1 MITVL
6 SGGVGAGRFLQ
17 GLVQVVPQKDVT
29 IVSNTGDDLEVFGLH
44 VSPDID
50 IVIYHLA
57 SEFSPDRPVNGAAS
71 MPPPSPPSA
80 EAESAWRTGGGGKP
94 FLQQPLVNEE
104 TGWGLA
110 GDTFHALDALAHFGH
125 ETWFALGDRD
135 LATSIH
141 RTHLL
146 RQGRTLSQATAE
158 VARAF
163 GLAVTILPMSDEPVR
178 TKVETPDGLLDFQEY
193 MVKRG
198 ARDAFRGLKLAGI
211 EDAKPAPGVI
221 EAITSAEGVIIAPSN
236 PIVSIGPIL
245 ALPGV
250 RAALRQTEAR
260 VVAVSPIVG
269 GAVLKGPAAKMLEGL
284 RMEVS
289 AWQVGWLYQDFLDC
303 LVIDVADADDR
314 ARIEALGLD
323 VVVADTIMKGMEEKA
338 ALARR
343 VVQATRGPRI
353 QARHSEQSEESQ
365 HRTAD
370 PSPGSG

>member
-6 SGGVGAGRFLQ
+6 SGGIGAARFLQ
-17 GLVQVVPQKDVT
+17 GLVQVVPQKEVT
-29 IVSNTGDDLEVFGLH
+29 IVSNTADDLEMFGLH

-57 SEFSPDRPVNGAAS
+57 GEFSPDRPVNGAAS
-71 MPPPSPPSA
+71 MPPPS
-80 EAESAWRTGGGGKP
+80 GGGGEP
-94 FLQQPLVNEE
+94 FLQQPLVNPE
-104 TGWGLA
+104 TGWGIA
-110 GDTFHALDALAHFGH
+110 GDTFHTLDALARFGH
-125 ETWFALGDRD
+125 QTWFSLGDRD
-135 LATSIH
+135 LATHIH

-158 VARAF
+158 IARAF
-163 GLAVTILPMSDEPVR
+163 GLEVTILPMSDQPVR
-178 TKVETPDGLLDFQEY
+178 TRVETPDGLLDFQEY
-193 MVKRG
+193 MVKRS
-198 ARDAFRGLKLAGI
+198 ARDAFHGLKLAGI

-221 EAITSAEGVIIAPSN
+221 EAITAAEGVILAPSN

-250 RAALRQTEAR
+250 RQALRQTKAR

-269 GAVLKGPAAKMLEGL
+269 GAVIKGPAAKMMKGL

-289 AWQVGWLYQDFLDC
+289 AWQIGWLYQDFLDC
-303 LVIDVADADDR
+303 LVIDNADAADR

-323 VVVADTIMKGMEEKA
+323 VVVTDTIMKGMEEKA

-343 VVQATRGPRI
+343 VLEAIRG
-353 QARHSEQSEESQ
+353 S
-365 HRTAD
+365 RT
-370 PSPGSG
+370 

>member
-6 SGGVGAGRFLQ
+6 SGGVGAARFLQ

-29 IVSNTGDDLEVFGLH
+29 IVSNTGDDLEMFGLH

-57 SEFSPDRPVNGAAS
+57 S
-71 MPPPSPPSA
+71 A
-80 EAESAWRTGGGGKP
+80 EGGSTSGGGV
-94 FLQQPLVNEE
+94 VNPE

-110 GDTFHALDALAHFGH
+110 GDTFHALDALARFGH

-135 LATSIH
+135 LATHIQ

-158 VARAF
+158 IARAF
-163 GLAVTILPMSDEPVR
+163 GLDVTILPMTDDPLR
-178 TKVETPDGLLDFQEY
+178 TRVETPDGLIDFQEY
-193 MVKRG
+193 LVKRG
-198 ARDAFRGLKLAGI
+198 ASDPFRGIKLAGI
-211 EDAKPAPGVI
+211 ENAKPAPGVI
-221 EAITSAEGVIIAPSN
+221 DAITAAEGVVIAPSN

-250 RAALRQTEAR
+250 RGALRETKAR

-269 GAVLKGPAAKMLEGL
+269 GSVIKGPAAKMLKGL

-289 AWQVGWLYQDFLDC
+289 AWQIGWLYEDFLDC
-303 LVIDVADADDR
+303 LVIDNADAADR

-323 VVVADTIMKGMEEKA
+323 VVVTDTIMKGMEAKA
-338 ALARR
+338 ALARC
-343 VVQATRGPRI
+343 VVEAIRRKQA
-353 QARHSEQSEESQ
+353 
-365 HRTAD
+365 
-370 PSPGSG
+370 

>member
-6 SGGVGAGRFLQ
+6 SGGVGAARFLQ

-29 IVSNTGDDLEVFGLH
+29 VVSNTGDDLEMFGLH

-57 SEFSPDRPVNGAAS
+57 GEFFPHRPVNEAAS
-71 MPPPSPPSA
+71 MPPPS
-80 EAESAWRTGGGGKP
+80 GGGGKP
-94 FLQQPLVNEE
+94 FLKLPLVNPE

-110 GDTFHALDALAHFGH
+110 GDTFHALDALARFGH
-125 ETWFALGDRD
+125 DTWFSLGDRD
-135 LATSIH
+135 LATHIQ

-158 VARAF
+158 IARAF
-163 GLAVTILPMSDEPVR
+163 GLDVTILPMTDDPLR
-178 TKVETPDGLLDFQEY
+178 TRVETPDGLIDFQEY
-193 MVKRG
+193 LVKRR
-198 ARDAFRGLKLAGI
+198 AADPFRGIKLAGI
-211 EDAKPAPGVI
+211 DDATPAPGVI
-221 EAITSAEGVIIAPSN
+221 DAITAAEGVIIAPSN

-250 RAALRQTEAR
+250 RGALRQTKAR

-269 GAVLKGPAAKMLEGL
+269 GAVIKGPAAKMLKGL

-289 AWQVGWLYQDFLDC
+289 AWQIGWLYEDFLDC
-303 LVIDVADADDR
+303 LVIDNADAADR

-323 VVVADTIMKGMEEKA
+323 VVVTDTIMKGMEEKA
-338 ALARR
+338 ALAHR
-343 VVQATRGPRI
+343 VVQAIRGSRI
-353 QARHSEQSEESQ
+353 
-365 HRTAD
+365 
-370 PSPGSG
+370 

>member
-17 GLVQVVPQKDVT
+17 GLVQVVPQKDIA

-57 SEFSPDRPVNGAAS
+57 SEFPPDRPVNGAAS
-71 MPPPSPPSA
+71 MPPRPV
-80 EAESAWRTGGGGKP
+80 GGGGEP
-94 FLQQPLVNEE
+94 FLQQPLVNEDP
-104 TGWGLA
+104 GWGLA
-110 GDTFHALDALAHFGH
+110 GDTFHALDALARFGH
-125 ETWFALGDRD
+125 ETWFSIGDRD

-141 RTHLL
+141 RTYLL

-158 VARAF
+158 IARAF
-163 GLAVTILPMSDEPVR
+163 GLPVTILPMSDEPVR

-198 ARDAFRGLKLAGI
+198 ARDAFRGIKLAGI

-221 EAITSAEGVIIAPSN
+221 EAITAAEGVIIAPSN

-250 RAALRQTEAR
+250 RGALRQTEAR

-303 LVIDVADADDR
+303 LVIDVADAADR

-343 VVQATRGPRI
+343 VVQAMRGPRI
-353 QARHSEQSEESQ
+353 QARHSEQGEESER
-365 HRTAD
+365 RTTD

>member
-6 SGGVGAGRFLQ
+6 SGGVGAARFLQ

-29 IVSNTGDDLEVFGLH
+29 IVSNTGDDLEMFGLH

-57 SEFSPDRPVNGAAS
+57 G
-71 MPPPSPPSA
+71 
-80 EAESAWRTGGGGKP
+80 
-94 FLQQPLVNEE
+94 LVNEE
-104 TGWGLA
+104 PGWGLA
-110 GDTFHALDALAHFGH
+110 GDTFHALDALARFGH

-135 LATSIH
+135 LATHIH

-158 VARAF
+158 IARAF
-163 GLAVTILPMSDEPVR
+163 GLDVTILPMTDEPLR
-178 TKVETPDGLLDFQEY
+178 TRVETPDGLIDFQEY
-193 MVKRG
+193 LVKRG
-198 ARDAFRGLKLAGI
+198 AADPFRGLKLAGI
-211 EDAKPAPGVI
+211 EDARPAPGVI
-221 EAITSAEGVIIAPSN
+221 EAITAAEGVVTAPSN

-250 RAALRQTEAR
+250 RQALRQTRAR

-269 GAVLKGPAAKMLEGL
+269 GTVIKGPAAKMMEGL

-289 AWQVGWLYQDFLDC
+289 AWQIGWLYQDFLDC
-303 LVIDVADADDR
+303 LVIDNADAAER

-323 VVVADTIMKGMEEKA
+323 VVVTDTIMKGMEEKA

-343 VVQATRGPRI
+343 VVETIRESRI
-353 QARHSEQSEESQ
+353 
-365 HRTAD
+365 
-370 PSPGSG
+370 

>member
-6 SGGVGAGRFLQ
+6 SGGVGAARFLQ
-17 GLVQVVPQKDVT
+17 GLVQVVPPKNVT
-29 IVSNTGDDLEVFGLH
+29 IVSNTGDDLEMFGLH

-57 SEFSPDRPVNGAAS
+57 GEFSPDHPVNGAAS
-71 MPPPSPPSA
+71 MPPPL
-80 EAESAWRTGGGGKP
+80 GGGGEP
-94 FLQQPLVNEE
+94 FLKLPLVNPE

-110 GDTFHALDALAHFGH
+110 GDTFHALDALARFGH
-125 ETWFALGDRD
+125 DTWFALGDRD
-135 LATSIH
+135 LATHIH

-158 VARAF
+158 IARAF
-163 GLAVTILPMSDEPVR
+163 GLDVTILPMTDQPVR
-178 TKVETPDGLLDFQEY
+178 TRVETPDGLLDFQEY

-198 ARDAFRGLKLAGI
+198 ARDAFRGIKLAGI
-211 EDAKPAPGVI
+211 ENAKPAPGVI
-221 EAITSAEGVIIAPSN
+221 DAITAAEGVVIAPSN
-236 PIVSIGPIL
+236 PIVSVGPIL

-250 RAALRQTEAR
+250 RKALRQTKAR

-269 GAVLKGPAAKMLEGL
+269 GAVIKGPAAKMMKGL

-289 AWQVGWLYQDFLDC
+289 AWQIGWLYQDFLDC
-303 LVIDVADADDR
+303 LVIDNADAADR

-323 VVVADTIMKGMEEKA
+323 VVVTDTIMRGMEEKA

-343 VVQATRGPRI
+343 VLEAIRGSHI
-353 QARHSEQSEESQ
+353 
-365 HRTAD
+365 
-370 PSPGSG
+370 

>member
-17 GLVQVVPQKDVT
+17 GLVQVVPQKDVA
-29 IVSNTGDDLEVFGLH
+29 IVSNTGDDLELFGLH

-71 MPPPSPPSA
+71 MPPPL
-80 EAESAWRTGGGGKP
+80 GGGGKP
-94 FLQQPLVNEE
+94 FLQQTLVNEE

-110 GDTFHALDALAHFGH
+110 GDTFHALDALARFGH
-125 ETWFALGDRD
+125 ETWFSLGDRD

-141 RTHLL
+141 RTYLL

-158 VARAF
+158 IARAF

-178 TKVETPDGLLDFQEY
+178 TRVETPDGMLDFQEY

-221 EAITSAEGVIIAPSN
+221 EAITAAEGVIIAPSN

-303 LVIDVADADDR
+303 LVIDVADAGDR

-323 VVVADTIMKGMEEKA
+323 VVVADTIMKGMEEKV

-343 VVQATRGPRI
+343 VLDATRG
-353 QARHSEQSEESQ
+353 E
-365 HRTAD
+365 
-370 PSPGSG
+370 GK

>member
-17 GLVQVVPQKDVT
+17 GLVQVVPQKDVA
-29 IVSNTGDDLEVFGLH
+29 IVSNTGDDLELFGLH

-57 SEFSPDRPVNGAAS
+57 SA
-71 MPPPSPPSA
+71 
-80 EAESAWRTGGGGKP
+80 
-94 FLQQPLVNEE
+94 VNEE

-110 GDTFHALDALAHFGH
+110 GDTFHALDALARFGH

-146 RQGRTLSQATAE
+146 RQGQTLSQATAE
-158 VARAF
+158 IARAF
-163 GLAVTILPMSDEPVR
+163 GLSAKGGSASAEGGRPPASGGGVTILPMSDEPVR

-198 ARDAFRGLKLAGI
+198 ASDPFRGIKLAGI

-221 EAITSAEGVIIAPSN
+221 EAITAAEGVILAPSN

-250 RAALRQTEAR
+250 RGALRQTEAR

-269 GAVLKGPAAKMLEGL
+269 GAVLKGPADKMLTGL

-303 LVIDVADADDR
+303 LVIDVTDAADR

-343 VVQATRGPRI
+343 VVEAMRG
-353 QARHSEQSEESQ
+353 E
-365 HRTAD
+365 
-370 PSPGSG
+370 GK

>member
-6 SGGVGAGRFLQ
+6 AGGVGAGRFLQ
-17 GLVQVVPQKDVT
+17 GLVQVVPQPDIA
-29 IVSNTGDDLEVFGLH
+29 IVSNTGDDLEMFGLH

-57 SEFSPDRPVNGAAS
+57 SEFSPDRPVDGAAS
-71 MPPPSPPSA
+71 MPPPS
-80 EAESAWRTGGGGKP
+80 GGGGEP
-94 FLQQPLVNEE
+94 FLRQPLVNEDP
-104 TGWGLA
+104 GWGLA
-110 GDTFHALDALAHFGH
+110 GDTFHALDALARFGH
-125 ETWFALGDRD
+125 ETWFSIGDRD

-141 RTHLL
+141 RTYLL
-146 RQGRTLSQATAE
+146 RQDRTLSQATAE
-158 VARAF
+158 IARAF
-163 GLAVTILPMSDEPVR
+163 GLSVTILPMSDEPVR
-178 TKVETPDGLLDFQEY
+178 TRVETPDGLLDFQEY

-221 EAITSAEGVIIAPSN
+221 EAITAAEGVIIAPSN

-250 RAALRQTEAR
+250 RGALRQTEAR

-303 LVIDVADADDR
+303 LVIDVADAADR

-343 VVQATRGPRI
+343 VVQAMRG
-353 QARHSEQSEESQ
+353 E
-365 HRTAD
+365 
-370 PSPGSG
+370 GK

>member
-6 SGGVGAGRFLQ
+6 SGGVGAARFLQ

-29 IVSNTGDDLEVFGLH
+29 IVSNTGDDLEMFGLH

-57 SEFSPDRPVNGAAS
+57 GEFSPHRPVNGTAS
-71 MPPPSPPSA
+71 MPPPS
-80 EAESAWRTGGGGKP
+80 GGGDKP
-94 FLQQPLVNEE
+94 FLKLPLVNPEH
-104 TGWGLA
+104 GWGLA
-110 GDTFHALDALAHFGH
+110 GDTFHALDALARFGH
-125 ETWFALGDRD
+125 DTWFSLGDRD

-146 RQGRTLSQATAE
+146 RQGRTMSEATAE
-158 VARAF
+158 IARAF
-163 GLAVTILPMSDEPVR
+163 GLDVTILPMTDDPLR
-178 TKVETPDGLLDFQEY
+178 TRVETPDGLIDFQEY
-193 MVKRG
+193 LVKRR
-198 ARDAFRGLKLAGI
+198 AADPFRGLKLAGI

-221 EAITSAEGVIIAPSN
+221 DAITSAEGVVIAPSN

-250 RAALRQTEAR
+250 RQALRQTKAR

-269 GAVLKGPAAKMLEGL
+269 GTVIKGPAAKMMKGL

-289 AWQVGWLYQDFLDC
+289 AWQIGWLYEDFLDC
-303 LVIDVADADDR
+303 LVIDNADAADR

-323 VVVADTIMKGMEEKA
+323 VVVTDTIMKGMEEKA
-338 ALARR
+338 ALART
-343 VVQATRGPRI
+343 VLEAIRGSRI
-353 QARHSEQSEESQ
+353 
-365 HRTAD
+365 
-370 PSPGSG
+370 

>member
-6 SGGVGAGRFLQ
+6 SGGVGAGRLLQ
-17 GLVQVVPQKDVT
+17 GLVQVVPQQDVT

-57 SEFSPDRPVNGAAS
+57 SA
-71 MPPPSPPSA
+71 
-80 EAESAWRTGGGGKP
+80 
-94 FLQQPLVNEE
+94 VNEE

-110 GDTFHALDALAHFGH
+110 GDTFHALDALARFGH

-141 RTHLL
+141 RTYLL
-146 RQGRTLSQATAE
+146 RQGLTLSQATAE
-158 VARAF
+158 IARAF
-163 GLAVTILPMSDEPVR
+163 GLDVTILPMSDEPVR
-178 TKVETPDGLLDFQEY
+178 TRVETQDGLLDFQEY
-193 MVKRG
+193 LVKRG
-198 ARDAFRGLKLAGI
+198 ASDAFRGLKLAGI
-211 EDAKPAPGVI
+211 EDARPAPGVI
-221 EAITSAEGVIIAPSN
+221 EAITAAEAVVIAPSN

-269 GAVLKGPAAKMLEGL
+269 GAVLKGPAAKMLKGM

-289 AWQVGWLYQDFLDC
+289 AWQVGWLYQDFLNV
-303 LVIDVADADDR
+303 LVIDQADADL
-314 ARIEALGLD
+314 APRIRELGLE
-323 VVVADTIMKGMEEKA
+323 VVVTDTIMKGMEKKA
-338 ALARR
+338 ALART
-343 VVQATRGPRI
+343 VVQAIRGPHI
-353 QARHSEQSEESQ
+353 
-365 HRTAD
+365 
-370 PSPGSG
+370 